1 MGDLRRD
8 GRARRRARRSRRP
21 WRFRRAWA
29 LAALLAAVVVCG
41 AVVAAQ
47 ALSTRDELTR
57 VAALAPVLKGQAEDG
72 RFDDARATV
81 REIQQ
86 HAAAARGSSSSPL
99 WALAE
104 ALPWAGPNLRAARE
118 VSVAADGLASSA
130 LPALMDA
137 ASAVGPSL
145 LAPPGGQRDLS
156 ALAGAAP
163 RLAEAADAV
172 DAAAS
177 RLQGIDDS
185 AVLPQLREPLAEG
198 RKQLGAVERA
208 VQTAE
213 AMARIGPGMLG
224 SDGPRRYLVLIQ
236 NNAETRAGGGIPGAL
251 VELVAERGAVS
262 VAAQGSAG
270 GLGVFA
276 PPIAVDPVQTR
287 IYSSRLGR
295 FMQDVTLTPDFPTAA
310 ATAAAMWEASTG
322 RKVDGVASLDPVA
335 LAQLLR
341 AWGPVDL
348 SGPEF
353 SRFRGD
359 GLPTSLTSDNA
370 VRTLLSDIYRIESP
384 KEQDVYFA
392 AVARKVFDAFS
403 ARQPKE
409 KALLSAV
416 ETVVGDGRV
425 LLYST
430 HSEEQAAL
438 SEWNISGT
446 VAGPEQGDA
455 RFGAYFN
462 DGTGAKMDYYVRRTV
477 SVVRTCDSQ
486 GSRAV
491 LRISL
496 RNDAPADAAHSLPA
510 YVTGNGVFGIPPGTV
525 QTNVV
530 AYGPAGAYV
539 ENAVIDGAPGGMA
552 SDRHAGRPVGVLTV
566 RLAPGQSTQLEFR
579 FSGVPDEPTRI
590 DASPGVQPRAD
601 VVQNGSGTECTPS
614 AR

>member
-8 GRARRRARRSRRP
+8 GRARRRARRY
-21 WRFRRAWA
+21 RRAWA
-29 LAALLAAVVVCG
+29 LAAAALLAAVVVCG
-41 AVVAAQ
+41 AVVAVQ
-47 ALSTRDELTR
+47 AMSTRDELTR
-57 VAALAPVLKGQAEDG
+57 VAALVPVLKGQAEDG

-86 HAAAARGSSSSPL
+86 HAAAGRGASSSPL

-118 VSVAADGLASSA
+118 VSVAADGLATSA

-163 RLAEAADAV
+163 RLAEAAAAV
-172 DAAAS
+172 DDAAS
-177 RLQGIDDS
+177 RLRGIDDS

-198 RKQLGAVERA
+198 RKQLDAVEGA

-213 AMARIGPGMLG
+213 AMARIAPGMLG

-262 VAAQGSAG
+262 VTAQGSAG

-348 SGPEF
+348 SGPEL

-359 GLPTSLTSDNA
+359 GLPTALTSDNA

-384 KEQDVYFA
+384 KEQDAYFA

-403 ARQPKE
+403 AGQPKE

-416 ETVVGDGRV
+416 ETVVGDGRM
-425 LLYST
+425 LLYSA
-430 HSEEQAAL
+430 HPEEQAAL
-438 SEWNISGT
+438 SGWDISGSVT
-446 VAGPEQGDA
+446 GPDRGEA

-462 DGTGAKMDYYVRRTV
+462 DGTGAKMDYYVRRIV
-477 SVVRTCDSQ
+477 SVVRKCEPA

-496 RNDAPADAAHSLPA
+496 TNDAPADAAHSLPA
-510 YVTGNGVFGIPPGTV
+510 YVTGNGVFGIPPGMV

-530 AYGPAGAYV
+530 AYGPDGAYV
-539 ENAVIDGAPGGMA
+539 ESATVDGAPSGLS
-552 SDRHAGRPVGVLTV
+552 SDRHAGRPVGVLAV
-566 RLAPGQSTQLEFR
+566 RLAPGQHTDLEFR
-579 FSGVPDEPTRI
+579 FSGVPEAPVRV
-590 DASPGVQPRAD
+590 DASPGVQARAD
-601 VVQNGSGTECTPS
+601 VVKEPGNACEA
-614 AR
+614 ARS